1 MLGLSVHMVLSVQFA
16 ISGERVAVRVCTC
29 SCAIVGSTAWWT
41 QLLGWTGYWRWAR
54 AGVGCGPR
62 GMEDGQLSEGG
73 GAGGK
78 ARLLPQG
85 RDEQLLLN
93 NEIPHGDPRVM
104 GDFPGTAVLCKNLL
118 KLRHNQY
125 GD

>member
-1 MLGLSVHMVLSVQFA
+1 MDPAPGMDGLLEV
-16 ISGERVAVRVCTC
+16 GE
-29 SCAIVGSTAWWT
+29 
-41 QLLGWTGYWRWAR
+41 GWCGLWA
-54 AGVGCGPR
+54 R

-85 RDEQLLLN
+85 RDKQLLLN